1 MQESNLWVLFFSL
14 FLVLLLLVLYSIIR
28 AWILFALRYCT
39 CVKWGRCC
47 CYFRMDWE
55 TYRRERDSL
64 RRLRELRRRHREL
77 IFGELSTYSQ
87 IPGAVPDSHNYGFIF
102 VPTSVTPRPIRE
114 QLTAEERRR
123 ILDRLFVCEQYPLDR
138 NVVPEGSIGASFESL
153 PGNDQERGISASN
166 VVANPESSE
175 ANEPMSIAIPG
186 HEEPVDDN
194 TCAICL
200 DQFLDGELIN
210 DSIECQ
216 HFFHKDCL
224 FGWLDQHDVCPCCR
238 RTMVTEQD
246 WKRAMEE
253 EHMLGHENG
262 GRDAARLH

>member
-1 MQESNLWVLFFSL
+1 M
-14 FLVLLLLVLYSIIR
+14 
-28 AWILFALRYCT
+28 
-39 CVKWGRCC
+39 
-47 CYFRMDWE
+47 
-55 TYRRERDSL
+55 
-64 RRLRELRRRHREL
+64 
-77 IFGELSTYSQ
+77 
-87 IPGAVPDSHNYGFIF
+87 
-102 VPTSVTPRPIRE
+102 
-114 QLTAEERRR
+114 
-123 ILDRLFVCEQYPLDR
+123 CEQYPLDR

-153 PGNDQERGISASN
+153 PGSDQERGISASN